1 MRVQYLFYLV
11 GFIIALAVF
20 LYALNAYESGK
31 AKLKARK
38 GGPGARTGKRA
49 GTVEP
54 RDIFLRK
61 PRSHPGER
69 LCPLCGS
76 ALTKYEALYAA
87 PVKNGDDTKI
97 LILGCRYCYKDEDA
111 NENPPAAR

>member
-1 MRVQYLFYLV
+1 MQYLFYLV

-31 AKLKARK
+31 EKLRARK
-38 GGPGARTGKRA
+38 GGPGVK
-49 GTVEP
+49 TVEP

-87 PVKNGDDTKI
+87 PVKNGDGTKI
-97 LILGCRYCYKDEDA
+97 LILGCRYCYKDDDA
-111 NENPPAAR
+111 DENPPVTR